1 LLNKV
6 KSAKLDKKKFLIQF
20 AMRILVVFLLII
32 IFQFSYGQNLDAREV
47 RKSISKTEKASHE
60 NKLYKS
66 SGVQALNNYDI
77 LYHRCEWQIDP
88 AIDSIH
94 GAIKTLFKPLVT
106 GFSKLE
112 FDLTSTMQVDSVL
125 YHGSSISFT
134 QTTTDILEITFPQ
147 TIALNAL
154 DSVTVIYHGKPI
166 STGQGSWGQSIHN
179 GIPII
184 WTLSEPYG
192 AKDWWPCKQNLLDK
206 IDSIDIVVTTP
217 ASYRVASN
225 GALYAETI
233 VGLQKRYEWRHRH
246 PIAAYLVAIA
256 VTNYVHYSDFAHT
269 ATDTIEILNYVF
281 PEDSLTSVPILFETV
296 KILEFFDSLLVP
308 YPFANEKY
316 GHAQIKWTGGM
327 EHQTMTFIDWFSWGL
342 ITHELAHQWFGN
354 HVTCGSWEDIWLNE
368 GFASYLVT
376 VYVERENPALWRMW
390 LQSDIDYITD
400 EPDGSVLCDD
410 TTSISR
416 IFDDRLTY
424 AKGAY
429 LLHMLRWQVGDSAF
443 FAGLRNY
450 LNDPLLQAG
459 FARTGDLQNH
469 LEQVSGQNLTTFFD
483 QWYYKQGYPSYIV
496 SWFQDTSSVWLMVN
510 QSQSNSSVSFF
521 TMPIPI
527 RFYGNGQ
534 DTTIVFNHTFSGQ
547 QFSADIAFQ
556 IDSVVFD
563 PDLWILSNNNTV
575 AIGTLENEVKT
586 ISVYPNPA
594 DNRIIVEGVYI
605 GTELNIFD
613 ISGRV
618 VFTQIVTSDMIV
630 LELNISSLSSGTYLL
645 QLKTETGEKSIQIV
659 VK

>member
-1 LLNKV
+1 
-6 KSAKLDKKKFLIQF
+6 
-20 AMRILVVFLLII
+20 
-32 IFQFSYGQNLDAREV
+32 
-47 RKSISKTEKASHE
+47 
-60 NKLYKS
+60 
-66 SGVQALNNYDI
+66 
-77 LYHRCEWQIDP
+77 
-88 AIDSIH
+88 
-94 GAIKTLFKPLVT
+94 
-106 GFSKLE
+106 
-112 FDLTSTMQVDSVL
+112 
-125 YHGSSISFT
+125 
-134 QTTTDILEITFPQ
+134 
-147 TIALNAL
+147 
-154 DSVTVIYHGKPI
+154 
-166 STGQGSWGQSIHN
+166 
-179 GIPII
+179 
-184 WTLSEPYG
+184 
-192 AKDWWPCKQNLLDK
+192 
-206 IDSIDIVVTTP
+206 
-217 ASYRVASN
+217 
-225 GALYAETI
+225 
-233 VGLQKRYEWRHRH
+233 
-246 PIAAYLVAIA
+246 
-256 VTNYVHYSDFAHT
+256 
-269 ATDTIEILNYVF
+269 
-281 PEDSLTSVPILFETV
+281 
-296 KILEFFDSLLVP
+296 
-308 YPFANEKY
+308 
-316 GHAQIKWTGGM
+316 M

-459 FARTGDLQNH
+459 FARTGDLKNH